1 MGTLKKYGVPLVLF
15 LVFETVAVT
24 LWLTKDN
31 IFYLLNFSYI
41 GCSVALGLL
50 LFLQR
55 RRHAR
60 RVVQF
65 LVGAYMLVY
74 LGLISHENMQL
85 EGFWYYLFNG
95 VFEAAQASCEQYTEN
110 VRALVARQE
119 KMCRQRNEE
128 SIRKSAEMVQEAEM
142 RCAEMEAKTKAK
154 CDAMLKKAR
163 AQAAQIK
170 GTEPPAENERDSI
183 PEMMREKMG
192 ALRRRR
198 RSGEKD

>member
-1 MGTLKKYGVPLVLF
+1 MNEKELKRLNRKQ
-15 LVFETVAVT
+15 
-24 LWLTKDN
+24 
-31 IFYLLNFSYI
+31 LLE
-41 GCSVALGLL
+41 LL
-50 LFLQR
+50 LIQIERADDLERRLEEAQEKIKSRELAQMHAGSLAEAALQ
-55 RRHAR
+55 
-60 RVVQF
+60 
-65 LVGAYMLVY
+65 L
-74 LGLISHENMQL
+74 S
-85 EGFWYYLFNG
+85 G

-170 GTEPPAENERDSI
+170 GTEPPAERTSQA
-183 PEMMREKMG
+183 PG
-192 ALRRRR
+192 ASMTAPPSSGSRWTA
-198 RSGEKD
+198 RSTAASSAACRTTAARK